1 MTKFKDSEYAKKYW
15 PYFCTSSD
23 SVFIFV
29 PLKTPTGRWSK
40 YYGTLKMSESRKDKK
55 ERLDRFMNDYM
66 HKVFA
71 KELERGYTLGEPLDY
86 NENWTDD

>member
-1 MTKFKDSEYAKKYW
+1 
-15 PYFCTSSD
+15 
-23 SVFIFV
+23 
-29 PLKTPTGRWSK
+29 
-40 YYGTLKMSESRKDKK
+40 MSESRKGKK

-66 HKVFA
+66 HEVFA